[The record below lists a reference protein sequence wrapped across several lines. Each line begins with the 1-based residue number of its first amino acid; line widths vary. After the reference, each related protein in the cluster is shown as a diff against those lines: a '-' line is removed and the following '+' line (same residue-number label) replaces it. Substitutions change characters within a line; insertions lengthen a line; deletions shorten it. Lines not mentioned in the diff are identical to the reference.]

1 MKAKGDNIEDRLI
14 DFAVRII
21 GVCVMH
27 CLISR
32 PAGIF
37 ADNYCAVV
45 LPRRPIMEKHVG
57 RKAAETLSIN
67 LGLF

>member
-45 LPRRPIMEKHVG
+45 LPLRPTMERREEQ
-57 RKAAETLSIN
+57 KAARILSTN
-67 LGLF
+67 SRWC